1 MAEAMKKK
9 IRRIMV
15 DVIKLPN
22 LEIRYTLGEYK
33 NGQNETFSEILRLK
47 NERPELGSAHKVPK
61 RKCHTQIQD
70 SDVKKYQSKNFLS
83 SKVKEQILK
92 KE

>member
-33 NGQNETFSEILRLK
+33 NG
-47 NERPELGSAHKVPK
+47 
-61 RKCHTQIQD
+61 
-70 SDVKKYQSKNFLS
+70 
-83 SKVKEQILK
+83 
-92 KE
+92 